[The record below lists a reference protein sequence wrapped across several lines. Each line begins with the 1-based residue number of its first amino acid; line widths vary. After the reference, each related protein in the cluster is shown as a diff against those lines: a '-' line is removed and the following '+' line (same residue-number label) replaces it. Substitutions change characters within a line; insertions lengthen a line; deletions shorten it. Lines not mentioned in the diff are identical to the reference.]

1 MDKARR
7 KELQQQ
13 YADRKQPTGVF
24 AVRNSASGEVWVGHS
39 KNLDVQK
46 NSLWVWLANNISP
59 NADVQASWKKHGADA
74 FSYEI
79 LEHIEETDPHA
90 IQRLMPERAAHWR
103 ENLKAG
109 TIKGT

>member
-7 KELQQQ
+7 EELQRQ
-13 YADRKQPTGVF
+13 YAERKQPTGVF
-24 AVRNSASGEVWVGHS
+24 ALRNSASGEVWVGHS

-46 NSLWVWLANNISP
+46 NGLWGRLKNGMCFNE
-59 NADVQASWKKHGADA
+59 DVQASWNKHGEDA

-90 IQRLMPERAAHWR
+90 LQRLLPERAAEWR
-103 ENLKAG
+103 EELKAG
-109 TIKGT
+109 TVKGT